1 MTAPQETQL
10 SSVLRISVLRLS
22 RRMRQERSGEAGLTA
37 TQPAV
42 MATLRR
48 HGALTAGELAA
59 YEKVSPPSMTR
70 VLTTLADAGMVS
82 RRSSPTDGRQVLVE
96 LSDAGA
102 ELLAADRRRRGEWLG
117 GQLRQLA
124 GEE

>member
-1 MTAPQETQL
+1 M
-10 SSVLRISVLRLS
+10 RLS
-22 RRMRQERSGEAGLTA
+22 RRMRQERAGDSGLPPP
-37 TQPAV
+37 QLAV

-59 YEKVSPPSMTR
+59 FEKVSPPSMTR

-102 ELLAADRRRRGEWLG
+102 ELLAADRRRRDEWLG
-117 GQLRQLA
+117 ARLGELTSEEQEQLRAVVGILDRLA
-124 GEE
+124 S